1 MTWSMSSDY
10 CTWEG
15 VTCDNK
21 TGNVIGLDL
30 SCSQLEGAIF
40 PKSTLFQF
48 SHLQFLDL
56 TWNAF
61 SLSNQFPQEFG
72 FFAKDLTH
80 LNLSNTGFSGRVP
93 QNLTQLRVLNL
104 EAVDISSVL
113 PTNLSTSLR
122 VLDLAVV
129 AVPGVL
135 PQEVFHHPNLEVLD
149 LYFNSI
155 AFSDI
160 VPEVKWGRNES
171 LFNLSTSLRYL
182 ILGGRISGVLPQEVF
197 HLPNLEVLEIWAW
210 ELSNN
215 LTAALPKD
223 LGSNS
228 LTGPLPSWL
237 FANPLL
243 QVLDLSY
250 NRFTDLLHEFDSSNS
265 QLQVFS
271 CGHNLLYGPIPQ
283 SFFQLVN
290 LTQLVFSSNNFSGV
304 LDSEMFSHLKNLY
317 TLDFSHNSL
326 SVRNTSMV
334 TLPPK
339 LHHLGLASC
348 NMKEFPRFSADAKFI
363 EHIDLSKNELHGEIP
378 HGIGSMSWDLYS
390 YLNLSRN
397 RLTGGLE
404 HINWNDIWYLDI
416 QSNLLNGSLPNLFCN
431 SSSLKIL
438 NLSYNNLSGVLPIC
452 QTNLTRL
459 LVFDLRM
466 NNIQGN
472 IPPTFSNFRNLKSI
486 NLYGNKLEG
495 RVPTSFS
502 ELEQLETL
510 DLGSNQLHDTFPQCL
525 ESLPNIRVLV
535 LKSNNFHGLIN
546 QSSKIEHP
554 FPNLRKYLGIIFSTL
569 IFNPI
574 SLVDH
579 YPPRS
584 VIRALF
590 SSLICLIT
598 L

>member
-1 MTWSMSSDY
+1 
-10 CTWEG
+10 
-15 VTCDNK
+15 
-21 TGNVIGLDL
+21 
-30 SCSQLEGAIF
+30 
-40 PKSTLFQF
+40 
-48 SHLQFLDL
+48 
-56 TWNAF
+56 
-61 SLSNQFPQEFG
+61 
-72 FFAKDLTH
+72 
-80 LNLSNTGFSGRVP
+80 
-93 QNLTQLRVLNL
+93 
-104 EAVDISSVL
+104 
-113 PTNLSTSLR
+113 
-122 VLDLAVV
+122 
-129 AVPGVL
+129 
-135 PQEVFHHPNLEVLD
+135 
-149 LYFNSI
+149 
-155 AFSDI
+155 
-160 VPEVKWGRNES
+160 
-171 LFNLSTSLRYL
+171 
-182 ILGGRISGVLPQEVF
+182 
-197 HLPNLEVLEIWAW
+197 
-210 ELSNN
+210 
-215 LTAALPKD
+215 
-223 LGSNS
+223 
-228 LTGPLPSWL
+228 
-237 FANPLL
+237 
-243 QVLDLSY
+243 
-250 NRFTDLLHEFDSSNS
+250 
-265 QLQVFS
+265 
-271 CGHNLLYGPIPQ
+271 
-283 SFFQLVN
+283 
-290 LTQLVFSSNNFSGV
+290 
-304 LDSEMFSHLKNLY
+304 MFSHLKNLY

-363 EHIDLSKNELHGEIP
+363 EHIDLSKKELHGEIP

-438 NLSYNNLSGVLPIC
+438 NLSYNNLSGVLPIY

-554 FPNLRKYLGIIFSTL
+554 FPNLRIIDLSNNRFSGPLPEIYIENFKAMMMVDKNKQKATYMGLDLGSTGLYSDSTGLVINGVEIELVRILTGLTAIDVSKNNFEGKIPEYIGNLASLRYLNLSHNFLAGHIPSSIGKLSML
-569 IFNPI
+569 E
-574 SLVDH
+574 SLDLSSNVLEGEIPQQLTAMLVTWGCVDFH
-579 YPPRS
+579 CPETAN
-584 VIRALF
+584 VILKPKKKEKLKIT
-590 SSLICLIT
+590 SLMVLHGK
-598 L
+598 LW